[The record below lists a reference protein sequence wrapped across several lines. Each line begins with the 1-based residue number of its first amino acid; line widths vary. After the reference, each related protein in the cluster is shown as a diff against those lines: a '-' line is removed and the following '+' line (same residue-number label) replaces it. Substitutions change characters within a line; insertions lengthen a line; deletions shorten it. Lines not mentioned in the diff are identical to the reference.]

1 VGLVKYIARRLIIL
15 IPELWIITIIVFT
28 LIQLSPG
35 TFLDQYRLDPSISR
49 ETLQAMEKQL
59 GLDKPAVVQYFYW
72 LGKLVR
78 LDFGYSFYYRR
89 PVVDLIGE
97 RLLGTFVLSLYSFVI
112 SWIVGVVLGI
122 VSALKKYT
130 ATDKILTVIA
140 FSGLALPGFFLA
152 LVLLYMAA
160 RTGWFPIG
168 GLYSPETAKM
178 DVWSA
183 FKDIFWRLQL
193 PAFTLTFGSFA
204 GLMRYQRGSL
214 LDVMNEDYVEFARAK
229 GMPERVVIYR
239 HALRNAINPLITI
252 FGASLADLL
261 SGAVITETIFSWP
274 GLGRLTYQAL
284 LQKDYYVV
292 MASTVISTVLL
303 VIGNLI
309 GDILLAAV
317 DPRIRYE

>member
-1 VGLVKYIARRLIIL
+1 M
-15 IPELWIITIIVFT
+15 
-28 LIQLSPG
+28 QLSPG
-35 TFLDQYRLDPSISR
+35 DFLDQYRLDPSVSK
-49 ETLQAMEKQL
+49 ETLQAMEKEL

-72 LGKLVR
+72 FGKLLK

-89 PVVDLIGE
+89 PVASLISE

-112 SWIVGVVLGI
+112 SWIIGVVLGV

-130 ATDKILTVIA
+130 LTDKILTVIA

-168 GLYSPETAKM
+168 GMYSPETSRL
-178 DVWSA
+178 DVWNA

-193 PAFTLTFGSFA
+193 PAFTLTFGGFA
-204 GLMRYQRGSL
+204 GLMRYQRGTL
-214 LDVMNEDYVEFARAK
+214 LDVLNEDYVEFARAK
-229 GMPERVVIYR
+229 GMPERVVIYK
-239 HALRNAINPLITI
+239 HALRNAINPLVTM
-252 FGASLADLL
+252 FGGSLAGLL

-303 VIGNLI
+303 IIGNLV

>member
-1 VGLVKYIARRLIIL
+1 MIKYIARRLIIML
-15 IPELWIITIIVFT
+15 PELWIITIIVFA

-35 TFLDQYRLDPSISR
+35 TFLDQYKLDPSVSQ
-49 ETLQAMEKQL
+49 ETLKAMEKEL
-59 GLDKPAVVQYFYW
+59 GLDKPAIVQYFYW
-72 LGKLVR
+72 LGKVVR
-78 LDFGYSFYYRR
+78 GDFGYSFYYRR
-89 PVVDLIGE
+89 PVASLIGE
-97 RLLGTFVLSLYSFVI
+97 RLLGTFVLSLYSFVL
-112 SWIVGVVLGI
+112 SWIIGVILGI

-130 ATDKILTVIA
+130 LTDKILTVIA

-168 GLYSPETAKM
+168 GMYSPETSRL
-178 DVWSA
+178 DVWNA
-183 FKDIFWRLQL
+183 FKDIFWRMQL
-193 PAFTLTFGSFA
+193 PAFTLTFGGFA
-204 GLMRYQRGSL
+204 GLMRYMRGSL
-214 LDVMNEDYVEFARAK
+214 LDVLNEDYVEFARAK
-229 GMPERVVIYR
+229 GMPERVVIYK
-239 HALRNAINPLITI
+239 HALRNAINPLITM
-252 FGASLADLL
+252 FGYSLSGLL

-292 MASTVISTVLL
+292 MASTVIGTVLL
-303 VIGNLI
+303 VLGNLV

>member
-1 VGLVKYIARRLIIL
+1 ML
-15 IPELWIITIIVFT
+15 PELWIITIIVFA

-35 TFLDQYRLDPSISR
+35 TFLDQYKLDPSVSQ
-49 ETLQAMEKQL
+49 ETLKAMEKEL
-59 GLDKPAVVQYFYW
+59 GLDKPAIVQYFYW
-72 LGKLVR
+72 LGKVVR
-78 LDFGYSFYYRR
+78 GDFGYSFYYRR
-89 PVVDLIGE
+89 PVASLIGE
-97 RLLGTFVLSLYSFVI
+97 RLLGTFVLSLYSFVL
-112 SWIVGVVLGI
+112 SWIIGVVLGI

-130 ATDKILTVIA
+130 LTDKILTVVA

-168 GLYSPETAKM
+168 GMYSPETSRL
-178 DVWSA
+178 DVWNA
-183 FKDIFWRLQL
+183 FKDIFWRMQL
-193 PAFTLTFGSFA
+193 PAFTLTFGGFA
-204 GLMRYQRGSL
+204 GLMRYMRGSL
-214 LDVMNEDYVEFARAK
+214 LDVLNEDYVEFARAK
-229 GMPERVVIYR
+229 GMPERVVIYK
-239 HALRNAINPLITI
+239 HALRNAINPLITM
-252 FGASLADLL
+252 FGYSLSGLL

-292 MASTVISTVLL
+292 MASTVIGTVLL
-303 VIGNLI
+303 VLGNLV

>member
-1 VGLVKYIARRLIIL
+1 LIKYIARRLIIML
-15 IPELWIITIIVFT
+15 PELWIITIIVFA

-35 TFLDQYRLDPSISR
+35 TFLDQYKLDPSVSQ
-49 ETLQAMEKQL
+49 ETLKAMEKEL
-59 GLDKPAVVQYFYW
+59 GLDKPAIVQYFYW
-72 LGKLVR
+72 LGKVVR
-78 LDFGYSFYYRR
+78 GDFGYSFYYRR
-89 PVVDLIGE
+89 PVASLIGE
-97 RLLGTFVLSLYSFVI
+97 RLLGTFVLSLYSFVL
-112 SWIVGVVLGI
+112 SWIIGVVLGI

-130 ATDKILTVIA
+130 LTDKILTVIA

-168 GLYSPETAKM
+168 GMYSPETSRL
-178 DVWSA
+178 DVWNA
-183 FKDIFWRLQL
+183 FKDIFWRMQL
-193 PAFTLTFGSFA
+193 PAFTLTFGGFA
-204 GLMRYQRGSL
+204 GLMRYMRGSL
-214 LDVMNEDYVEFARAK
+214 LDVLNEDYVEFARAK
-229 GMPERVVIYR
+229 GMPERVVIYK
-239 HALRNAINPLITI
+239 HALRNAINPLITM
-252 FGASLADLL
+252 FGYSLSGLL

-292 MASTVISTVLL
+292 MASTVIGTVLL
-303 VIGNLI
+303 VLGNLV

>member
-1 VGLVKYIARRLIIL
+1 
-15 IPELWIITIIVFT
+15 
-28 LIQLSPG
+28 
-35 TFLDQYRLDPSISR
+35 
-49 ETLQAMEKQL
+49 MEKEL

-72 LGKLVR
+72 LGKLAK

-89 PVVDLIGE
+89 SVAALISE
-97 RLLGTFVLSLYSFVI
+97 RLLGTFVLSLYSFVL
-112 SWIVGVVLGI
+112 SWIIGVALGI
-122 VSALKKYT
+122 ISALKKYT
-130 ATDKILTVIA
+130 VTDKVLTVVA

-160 RTGWFPIG
+160 KTGWFPIG
-168 GLYSPETAKM
+168 GMYSPETVRL
-178 DVWSA
+178 DVWNA

-193 PAFTLTFGSFA
+193 PAFTLTFGGFA

-214 LDVMNEDYVEFARAK
+214 LDVLNEDYVEFARAK
-229 GMPERVVIYR
+229 GMPERVVIYK
-239 HALRNAINPLITI
+239 HALRNAINPLITM
-252 FGASLADLL
+252 FGYSLSGLL

-292 MASTVISTVLL
+292 MASTVIGTILL
-303 VIGNLI
+303 VLGNLV